1 MCCNFYVFHF
11 IRESLY
17 ITMSVFI
24 IIYCFKAR
32 SYINNLKDLN
42 IKTNFNDN
50 NNMTILNI
58 YENSILKEEEKD
70 IYKEFFKKFNLEEG
84 KKLSDNKDINSHFSE
99 LDKLNLAIIILLI
112 IFIIPSLVPIILL
125 MIFGIDREG
134 FALEFVGKIAIFI
147 LKGRFIFTLIL
158 LGAYIGCELTY
169 KNDFENEF
177 FDLYKII
184 NDVAQEKLFYT
195 YYQDLFDLRNTFI
208 INIILFPVSL
218 FYIFAFVFYF
228 YDPCGFLWKR
238 CYY

>member
-70 IYKEFFKKFNLEEG
+70 IYKEFFKKF
-84 KKLSDNKDINSHFSE
+84 S
-99 LDKLNLAIIILLI
+99 LNY
-112 IFIIPSLVPIILL
+112 L
-125 MIFGIDREG
+125 MI
-134 FALEFVGKIAIFI
+134 L
-147 LKGRFIFTLIL
+147 
-158 LGAYIGCELTY
+158 
-169 KNDFENEF
+169 
-177 FDLYKII
+177 
-184 NDVAQEKLFYT
+184 
-195 YYQDLFDLRNTFI
+195 
-208 INIILFPVSL
+208 SSS
-218 FYIFAFVFYF
+218 
-228 YDPCGFLWKR
+228 
-238 CYY
+238 